1 MAEIV
6 TITYLD
12 AEDRSEERSAT
23 IERGQTLLDAGH
35 AAGVD
40 IEATCGARGRCRTCR
55 IKVVNGQVPPPTIQ
69 DTVQLGHEEVR
80 ENFRLACQTK
90 VIADTTVMAIP
101 PKAEIGHQILSS
113 EASVLEDSRFI
124 LDCGVEKYVVK
135 ATTPTEEHHQTSDW
149 EETLSVLP
157 GSVSR
162 DVSLEVLRRVPGAI
176 REQGGTMTLTTFN
189 ERVIDVEAGDTSE
202 HKYGMAFDIGTTSIV
217 GSLINLETGETAWT
231 IDTDF

>member
-55 IKVVNGQVPPPTIQ
+55 IKVVNGEVPPPTIQ

-113 EASVLEDSRFI
+113 EASVLIVVPPLKVPLTI
-124 LDCGVEKYVVK
+124 LY
-135 ATTPTEEHHQTSDW
+135 S
-149 EETLSVLP
+149 
-157 GSVSR
+157 
-162 DVSLEVLRRVPGAI
+162 GAKF
-176 REQGGTMTLTTFN
+176 L
-189 ERVIDVEAGDTSE
+189 
-202 HKYGMAFDIGTTSIV
+202 
-217 GSLINLETGETAWT
+217 
-231 IDTDF
+231 